1 MRLFSLVC
9 AWVRMCRAIGLLGFT
24 VVSLFYSAYAYSA
37 GLGGCDIITSC
48 LKPGALTDT
57 VRVALSIS
65 LIATHPGAVTRHAV
79 LPSQLLRR
87 PECSE
92 VIVWKDMSTNMY
104 CRSRLRLMED
114 SGRLLW

>member
-1 MRLFSLVC
+1 MRLCSLVS
-9 AWVRMCRAIGLLGFT
+9 AWIQPCRAIGLLGFT

-65 LIATHPGAVTRHAV
+65 LIATHPGTRQAVV
-79 LPSQLLRR
+79 ISQGKLGGGQRAR
-87 PECSE
+87 FTA
-92 VIVWKDMSTNMY
+92 DY
-104 CRSRLRLMED
+104 RLVD
-114 SGRLLW
+114 AH

>member
-1 MRLFSLVC
+1 MRLCSLVS
-9 AWVRMCRAIGLLGFT
+9 AWIRLCRAIGLLGFT

-65 LIATHPGAVTRHAV
+65 LIATHPGT
-79 LPSQLLRR
+79 
-87 PECSE
+87 
-92 VIVWKDMSTNMY
+92 
-104 CRSRLRLMED
+104 
-114 SGRLLW
+114 